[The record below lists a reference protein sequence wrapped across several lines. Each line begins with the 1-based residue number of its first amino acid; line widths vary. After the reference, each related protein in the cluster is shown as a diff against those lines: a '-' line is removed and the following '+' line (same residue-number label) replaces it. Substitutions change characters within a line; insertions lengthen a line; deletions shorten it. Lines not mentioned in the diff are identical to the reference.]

1 MAGIKEVMMRV
12 RGGHPVGFFPAGA
25 ISKINRHGWL
35 EDQQW
40 KPVVI
45 RLIAQL
51 KVPVIPI
58 YFHGTNSFMFNLLGR
73 VSWVLR
79 TLRLPSEVWRK
90 CGTEMHLSV
99 GEPITP
105 EEIAQHATD
114 IDALGEWLKARTFE
128 LRTRYK

>member
-1 MAGIKEVMMRV
+1 
-12 RGGHPVGFFPAGA
+12 
-25 ISKINRHGWL
+25 
-35 EDQQW
+35 
-40 KPVVI
+40 
-45 RLIAQL
+45 
-51 KVPVIPI
+51 
-58 YFHGTNSFMFNLLGR
+58 MFNLLGR